1 MEINKKF
8 GTIVMVFSVIL
19 WFALL
24 SIAKDIC
31 YADAPAAA
39 STLKWLSFCVRFP
52 IDFDSPNS
60 ILLDGN
66 FIPGTYL
73 TLGFSVILAIGF
85 LWYRNAIPV
94 PPFVSKLLSSDGQ
107 Q

>member
-1 MEINKKF
+1 MEIHKKF

-24 SIAKDIC
+24 AIAKDIC
-31 YADAPAAA
+31 DAGAPAAA

-52 IDFDSPNS
+52 IDFDSPHS

-73 TLGFSVILAIGF
+73 ALTCSVIFAIGF

-94 PPFVSKLLSSDGQ
+94 PPVVKKLLSSNA
-107 Q
+107 

>member
-1 MEINKKF
+1 MEMNRKF

-19 WFALL
+19 WFSLL

-31 YADAPAAA
+31 DADAPAAA

-52 IDFDSPNS
+52 IDFDSPVRV
-60 ILLDGN
+60 LLNDN

-73 TLGFSVILAIGF
+73 ALACSVIFAIGF

-94 PPFVSKLLSSDGQ
+94 PPLVRKLLSSEGQ